1 MPDKTTAAVWF
12 TEQVLSDK
20 FKQLAR
26 ARSFKITEF
35 NEKILEMSRSHH
47 QAVNSGKFC
56 SQCNSLFVGQSKP
69 AQCSRC
75 QHLVHRKCIKD
86 HSTSCN
92 ITSDK
97 VDNSSSPNFSPSR
110 PHKRVRISDQNRVE
124 MIPVTKTNDNVP
136 SPPFMNTFTT
146 NQINSGVATF
156 TGKNTRISFVP
167 EAAGGWRRGLNCCSI

>member
-1 MPDKTTAAVWF
+1 MCDIGVVRVHLRHTTRLVQVQGSAKMPDKTTAAVWF

-20 FKQLAR
+20 FRQLAK

-97 VDNSSSPNFSPSR
+97 VDNSSFPNFP
-110 PHKRVRISDQNRVE
+110 
-124 MIPVTKTNDNVP
+124 P
-136 SPPFMNTFTT
+136 SPAGAELLLNLTT
-146 NQINSGVATF
+146 TTT
-156 TGKNTRISFVP
+156 TGSLWWWVSC
-167 EAAGGWRRGLNCCSI
+167 GNCV